1 MDENVENPAQ
11 NDQTPQEAPTPEPA
25 AETEQQAPSAEG
37 PSKDARLWA
46 TLCHIAAFAGL
57 LGIPF
62 GSILGPLILWLI
74 KRADFPFVDQQGK
87 EALNFQISITI
98 YFIAA
103 MPLLCGG
110 PLVLLVWFPLGIVD
124 IIFTII
130 AAINANNG
138 QDYRYPI
145 CLRLVK

>member
-1 MDENVENPAQ
+1 MDENVENQDQ
-11 NDQTPQEAPTPEPA
+11 NDQAPQETPTPEPA

-110 PLVLLVWFPLGIVD
+110 PLVLLVWIPLGIVD

-138 QDYRYPI
+138 QAYRYPMSI
-145 CLRLVK
+145 RLVK